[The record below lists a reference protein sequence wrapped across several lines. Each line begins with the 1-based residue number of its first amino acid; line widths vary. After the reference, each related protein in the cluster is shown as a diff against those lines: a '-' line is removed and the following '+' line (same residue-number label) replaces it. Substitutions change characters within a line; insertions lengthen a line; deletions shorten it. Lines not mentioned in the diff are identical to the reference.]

1 MKMTKRIL
9 AIVLAGAMLFGLTA
23 CGGGGKGDKIGNSTT
38 DIEISYWNSG
48 LGEEWLKNMV
58 AAFQEKYPEY
68 TVKYSATAS
77 DAAARSAYGLEDVDT
92 IDLYL
97 STKVFDTS
105 EMEPL
110 NDLLDTTAEG
120 DTKPLKEKFNQLYLE
135 LEKSRDG
142 NYYGLTY
149 GGGVLSLVYNKKMF
163 EEVGVAQTP
172 RTTDE
177 LAAVCDKLSRAGY
190 VPLAHFNSEGY
201 WPFIS
206 ELWFAQADGLDYYL
220 NTYYACT
227 DENGVSPSLDVMIA
241 DDGRH
246 DVLKAYEKFITPEYV
261 MAGSNSNDHVTVQTQ
276 FLNGGAAM
284 MVNGSWLANEME
296 SVGAVDNFGMMRMPV
311 ISSITDRLETVKS
324 DSVLRRVISAI
335 DSITDGEKTE
345 EDYKSGDGY
354 VVDGNT
360 VSAADWAA
368 LVEARRSV
376 ATNFA
381 GEVAFIPTYSN
392 AKDGAKQFLEFMYSD
407 TGYEI
412 YTNTLNMVMPMS
424 FCDKEVDT
432 SAWNTYEAAQYNLLK
447 EATAHVSRY
456 NSGQHAVFT
465 DGGAL
470 SFVTTYSI
478 LPKMCSKN
486 SDDRVTAD
494 KAWEDIVNYAKDNY
508 ENNWLANIK

>member
-1 MKMTKRIL
+1 MNMTKRML
-9 AIVLAGAMLFGLTA
+9 AVLLAVAMLLSLTA
-23 CGGGGKGDKIGNSTT
+23 CGGGKGDKIGNSTT

-48 LGEEWLKNMV
+48 LDEDWLKNMV
-58 AAFQEKYPEY
+58 AAFQAKYPEY
-68 TVKYSATAS
+68 TVKYTATAS
-77 DAAARSAYGLEDVDT
+77 DSAASSSFGLEEVDT
-92 IDLYL
+92 VDLYL
-97 STKVFDTS
+97 TVKLFDHS

-110 NDLLDTTAEG
+110 NDILDAVAPG

-135 LEKSRDG
+135 LEKARDG

-163 EEVGVAQTP
+163 EEVGIKQMP

-177 LAAVCDKLSRAGY
+177 LAAVCDKLARGGK
-190 VPLAHFNSEGY
+190 VPLAHFTDGGY
-201 WPFIS
+201 WSFIG

-220 NTYYACT
+220 NNFYACT
-227 DENGVSPSLDVMIA
+227 DEKGTSPSIDVMLA

-246 DVLKAYEKFITPEYV
+246 DVLKAYEKFITPDYI

-284 MVNGSWLANEME
+284 MVNGSWLSNEME
-296 SVGAVDNFGMMRMPV
+296 SVGTVDNFGMMRMPV

-345 EDYKSGDGY
+345 ADYKSGDNY
-354 VVDGNT
+354 VVDGTT
-360 VSAADWAA
+360 VSAADWEI

-381 GEVAFIPTYSN
+381 GEVGYIPTYSN
-392 AKDGAKQFLEFMYSD
+392 AKDGAKKFLQFMYSD
-407 TGYEI
+407 EGYKI
-412 YTNTLNMVMPMS
+412 YTDTLNMVMPLS
-424 FCDKEVDT
+424 FCDAEVDIST
-432 SAWNTYEAAQYNLLK
+432 WSSYEATQYQLLK
-447 EATAHVSRY
+447 EATAHISRY
-456 NSGQHAVFT
+456 NSGQHAIFT
-465 DGGAL
+465 DGGASTFPTNY
-470 SFVTTYSI
+470 SF

-486 SDDRVTAD
+486 SDDRKGAD
-494 KAWEDIVNYAKDNY
+494 DIWEDIMAYTKDNY
-508 ENNWLANIK
+508 ENTWLANIK